1 MEGSYFGNKQTID
14 RICNEYNNGELSL
27 NEEEKARDYNNLDW
41 NSPLNDNDIDKLGG
55 FEAMGVKDRKEYDEK
70 VDELAHVACEAAF

>member
-1 MEGSYFGNKQTID
+1 
-14 RICNEYNNGELSL
+14 L

-41 NSPLNDNDIDKLGG
+41 DSPLNDNDIDKLGG
-55 FEAMGVKDRKEYDEK
+55 FEAMGVKDRKEYDKK